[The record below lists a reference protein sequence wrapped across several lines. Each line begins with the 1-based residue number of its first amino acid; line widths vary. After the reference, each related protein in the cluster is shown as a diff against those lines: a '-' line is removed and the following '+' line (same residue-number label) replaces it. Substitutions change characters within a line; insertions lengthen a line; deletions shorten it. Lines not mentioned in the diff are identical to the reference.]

1 MKKEKLFALLY
12 LVVALGLFLYGWV
25 ARSAIQGTNLLY
37 MGVWQGKILM
47 NTWGIALLLGSI
59 LLGAALVVV
68 GLRLFTLSRRKR
80 RKSSLPPKE
89 ESESE

>member
-12 LVVALGLFLYGWV
+12 LVVALGLFLYGWI
-25 ARSAIQGTNLLY
+25 ARGAIQGTNLLY

-80 RKSSLPPKE
+80 RKPSLPPKE